1 MYNPRRQNGDNEINI
16 LKQLILLFIEVC
28 PRKKCKQ
35 TSLSDSTF
43 TYFLCVVLRS
53 PWFKKKISKLVK
65 QIKKYN
71 SWQSHLLQSRHLA
84 IACLSFLQQ
93 LQGILFCDDFVIINW
108 LRTLALS
115 ISPFIKKLSF
125 SCPTPPRG
133 TLVLWRHSGHV
144 IHPSCCGVLSKQG
157 SQYECRHFNT
167 FGRVNF
173 SKQILHCRN
182 KMSISA
188 VVVAVDAIMARKLL
202 LFKNLYFLSCQ
213 KSKSYHIKCC
223 VIFGATRDV
232 LVKWHSN

>member
-1 MYNPRRQNGDNEINI
+1 M
-16 LKQLILLFIEVC
+16 
-28 PRKKCKQ
+28 
-35 TSLSDSTF
+35 
-43 TYFLCVVLRS
+43 
-53 PWFKKKISKLVK
+53 
-65 QIKKYN
+65 
-71 SWQSHLLQSRHLA
+71 QSRHLA
-84 IACLSFLQQ
+84 MACLSFLQQ

-133 TLVLWRHSGHV
+133 TLVLWRHSGQV
-144 IHPSCCGVLSKQG
+144 IHPSCCGVRSKQG

-188 VVVAVDAIMARKLL
+188 VVVVVDAIMTRKLL
-202 LFKNLYFLSCQ
+202 RTFRKKCFKPSNTYM
-213 KSKSYHIKCC
+213 KWKSYHIRWC
-223 VIFGATRDV
+223 VIFDV
-232 LVKWHSN
+232 CMPIVTFW